1 MFIKLKGDGHEQT
14 ALYLFS
20 RSTLVND
27 SSYVFFG
34 TSQTAVVYFSKFE
47 NSVSPTVDSGNSNL
61 LSSLLPSSAHQLM
74 LLTSLPKTNSSDV
87 YPIRVKES
95 VSGFFFEE
103 TIERNHS
110 EQEPGY

>member
-47 NSVSPTVDSGNSNL
+47 NSVSPTVDSVTL
-61 LSSLLPSSAHQLM
+61 KPLIIPSSKLGSSAYVANIIA
-74 LLTSLPKTNSSDV
+74 KTNSSDV
-87 YPIRVKES
+87 YPIRVKS
-95 VSGFFFEE
+95 PYPDSF
-103 TIERNHS
+103 
-110 EQEPGY
+110 